1 MRVNAGDAAP
11 SAGRYPAA
19 GELLDAMPSA
29 VFVVDGA
36 ERLASL
42 NPATEQ
48 LFDAGLNQLVGRPLE
63 AILAPHALLLALV
76 RQVREKG
83 VSLSD
88 YGIELALARGRTV
101 DVDAHLVPLAGSD
114 QVMIVLHRCS
124 VGRRL
129 DRHPAHRG
137 ANRSIAALAQTLAH
151 EVKNP
156 LSGIRGAAQL
166 LAPSLDEEDRALVRL
181 ICDETDR
188 IVALV
193 DRMDVFTEQAPPER
207 RPVNI
212 HRVSSHV
219 RLIAESGF
227 ARHLRVVETYDPSL
241 PEVAGD
247 RDQLVQMLLN
257 LVKNAAEAAPREGGV
272 LTLATRYQHGLRVQL
287 GTTAERLEL
296 PITIEVRDNGA
307 GVPPDMI
314 DHLFEPFVSGRPR
327 GRGLGLS
334 IVAKIVAD
342 HGGMVAYAPGRP
354 GAIFRVRLPAMRA
367 GTRGTG
373 A

>member
-1 MRVNAGDAAP
+1 MDNAGTREQQAVGGFDPHFQDAVLP
-11 SAGRYPAA
+11 FDQQR
-19 GELLDAMPSA
+19 
-29 VFVVDGA
+29 
-36 ERLASL
+36 
-42 NPATEQ
+42 N
-48 LFDAGLNQLVGRPLE
+48 FDAGRPLRPD
-63 AILAPHALLLALV
+63 APPQLAE
-76 RQVREKG
+76 R
-83 VSLSD
+83 
-88 YGIELALARGRTV
+88 
-101 DVDAHLVPLAGSD
+101 
-114 QVMIVLHRCS
+114 
-124 VGRRL
+124 RRL
-129 DRHPAHRG
+129 
-137 ANRSIAALAQTLAH
+137 
-151 EVKNP
+151 
-156 LSGIRGAAQL
+156 
-166 LAPSLDEEDRALVRL
+166 
-181 ICDETDR
+181 
-188 IVALV
+188 
-193 DRMDVFTEQAPPER
+193 
-207 RPVNI
+207 
-212 HRVSSHV
+212 
-219 RLIAESGF
+219 
-227 ARHLRVVETYDPSL
+227 
-241 PEVAGD
+241 VAGD